1 MNTEVGQRLGQVD
14 HIAALAELQ
23 PVGNVGQPEDRHTVI
38 AEEYA
43 AAFSIENI
51 GSPEHHGRELA
62 DDVHDIDDA
71 ILDQRCPGNRQI
83 GRAPCRERVWQ
94 YVWIS
99 VVDVSLNNKTQ
110 RQQDVRRE
118 YANNTQEK
126 IVEQ

>member
-23 PVGNVGQPEDRHTVI
+23 PGGNVGQPEDRHTVI

-62 DDVHDIDDA
+62 DDVPDIDYA
-71 ILDQRCPGNRQI
+71 IIDQRCPANWLHQLL
-83 GRAPCRERVWQ
+83 GRAIPLSPGDAVVLFDHDAWREEQAGV
-94 YVWIS
+94 S
-99 VVDVSLNNKTQ
+99 VGSDAVHTH
-110 RQQDVRRE
+110 
-118 YANNTQEK
+118 
-126 IVEQ
+126 